1 MTELAYH
8 NPVNF
13 REHLFMNNICY
24 YYDV

>member
-13 REHLFMNNICY
+13 REHLFMNNVCY